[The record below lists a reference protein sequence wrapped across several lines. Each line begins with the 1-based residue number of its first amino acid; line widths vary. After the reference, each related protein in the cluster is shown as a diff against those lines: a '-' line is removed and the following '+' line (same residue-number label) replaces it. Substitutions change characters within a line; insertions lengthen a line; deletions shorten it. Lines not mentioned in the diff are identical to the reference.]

1 MSVVVVAAHPCAE
14 SYATA
19 VRDRVMTGLV
29 ADGHDSVLLDLYAD
43 GYDPSLPLPARDVD
57 AVEAATSLVLVHP
70 TWWTSQPAI
79 LLAWLDQASAGGLPA
94 VQTLVSVTTLG
105 GSRFAN
111 FLGGESGLRV
121 VERAVRARCV
131 RRPPHHRLAFYG
143 LDRSTLTAR
152 TAFLDRV
159 ERRIGTLVA
168 PHRKR

>member
-14 SYATA
+14 SYVTA
-19 VRDRVMTGLV
+19 IRDRVMTGL
-29 ADGHDSVLLDLYAD
+29 AANGHDSVLLDLYATA
-43 GYDPSLPLPARDVD
+43 YDPYLALPARDAD
-57 AVEAATSLVLVHP
+57 ALETATSLVLVHP

-79 LLAWLDQASAGGLPA
+79 LLAWLDQASASGLPG

-121 VERAVRARCV
+121 VERAVRPRCV
-131 RRPPHHRLAFYG
+131 QRPPHRRLAFYG
-143 LDRSTLTAR
+143 LDRSTLVAR

-159 ERRIGTLVA
+159 EHRIGTLV
-168 PHRKR
+168 R